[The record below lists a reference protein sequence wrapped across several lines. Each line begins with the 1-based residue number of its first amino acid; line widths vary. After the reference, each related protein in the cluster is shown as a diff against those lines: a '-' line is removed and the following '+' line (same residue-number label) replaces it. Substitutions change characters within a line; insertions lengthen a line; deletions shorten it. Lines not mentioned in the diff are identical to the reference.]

1 MFRIIQSCW
10 CFAAIVLTVGYA
22 NADQKPMAQAVAKMQ
37 QSSYAMIENVL
48 WSVDRKARQE
58 RR

>member
-1 MFRIIQSCW
+1 MQTLTRNRS
-10 CFAAIVLTVGYA
+10 IVVSLSFWIMPCAQTW
-22 NADQKPMAQAVAKMQ
+22 AQAVAKMQ